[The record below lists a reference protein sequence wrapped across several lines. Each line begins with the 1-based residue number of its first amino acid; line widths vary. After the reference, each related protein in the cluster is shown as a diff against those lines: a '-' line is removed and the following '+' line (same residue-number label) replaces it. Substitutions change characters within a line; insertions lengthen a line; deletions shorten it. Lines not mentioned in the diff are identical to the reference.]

1 MKKLLLCYPNQLWLK
16 DDCNTNWNLNPAT
29 LCLLAATVLDLVE
42 VKIVDAQFR
51 NLSLNEFQ
59 EEVAGFAPDFV
70 GISVLS
76 SEYGETLH
84 QAAAAV
90 KAVSPDIVTIAGGI
104 HVTMEYPQVMQD
116 PLIDYAVRGEGEEVL
131 PALLRHLQ
139 GLGDLPTI
147 GLVYRSAEGLVAG
160 AQALV
165 ADISTLPWP
174 AYHLVPLPEYLATGP
189 RVGPLRPPEYPYIRM
204 SVTRGCPF
212 GCSFCQVET
221 ISGAGI
227 RTRTPADVVEELLYL
242 KEHYGIRSVQF
253 DDDNIIGNKRFFTEL
268 LTLMIER
275 EVGLSYLIG
284 AFAVFLLT
292 DEILDLMVRSGCVGV
307 NVAIESGTPRVLREI
322 VGKPV
327 DLEKARAA
335 IAKIRDKG
343 LFCLANF
350 IIGFPGE
357 TWQEI
362 RETVSYA
369 ETCGADYVKLF
380 VAVPLK
386 RTRLWDL
393 ALAQNAIEDP
403 DSYRVDWRFSQIKSD
418 QWSSKDVSV
427 LRAYEWDRINFA
439 TPERRERVAEL
450 WGIAPAELE
459 AIRKQTR
466 DSIVF

>member
-1 MKKLLLCYPNQLWLK
+1 LLTYPNQLWHK

-29 LCLLAATVLDLVE
+29 LCLLAATVEELVE
-42 VKIVDAQFR
+42 VRIVDAQFR
-51 NLSLNEFQ
+51 NLSLEEFQ
-59 EEVAGFAPDFV
+59 QEVADFDPHYV

-76 SEYGETLH
+76 SEYGSTLH

-90 KAVSPDIVTIAGGI
+90 KAVSPRIVTIAGGI
-104 HVTMEYPQVMQD
+104 HVTIEYAEVFRD
-116 PLIDYAVRGEGEEVL
+116 ANLDYAVRGEGEEVL
-131 PALLRHLQ
+131 PALLRFLEGDGPRPET
-139 GLGDLPTI
+139 GLIYREGDQ
-147 GLVYRSAEGLVAG
+147 VVAQP
-160 AQALV
+160 QALV
-165 ADISTLPWP
+165 ADISQLPWP
-174 AYHLVPLPEYLATGP
+174 AYHLVELKEYLATGP
-189 RVGPLRPPEYPYIRM
+189 RVGPLRPTAFPYIRM

-221 ISGAGI
+221 ISGVGI
-227 RTRTPADVVEELLYL
+227 RTRSAKDVVDELSYL
-242 KEHYGIRSVQF
+242 KERYGIRSVQF
-253 DDDNIIGNKRFFTEL
+253 DDDNIIGNRRFFREL
-268 LTLMIER
+268 LHEMIER
-275 EVGLSYLIG
+275 DLGLPYLIG

-292 DEILDLMVRSGCVGV
+292 DDILELMVRSGCVGV
-307 NVAIESGTPRVLREI
+307 NVAIESGNPRVLKEI

-335 IAKIRDKG
+335 IGKIREKG

-357 TWQEI
+357 SWQEI
-362 RETVSYA
+362 RETVEYA
-369 ETCGADYVKLF
+369 EQCGADYVKIF

-386 RTRLWDL
+386 NTRLWEI
-393 ALAQNAIEDP
+393 AVAQDAIADP
-403 DSYRVDWRFSQIKSD
+403 AGYRVDWRFSQIRSD

-439 TPERRERVAEL
+439 TPEKRRRVAEL
-450 WGIAPAELE
+450 WGIDPAELE